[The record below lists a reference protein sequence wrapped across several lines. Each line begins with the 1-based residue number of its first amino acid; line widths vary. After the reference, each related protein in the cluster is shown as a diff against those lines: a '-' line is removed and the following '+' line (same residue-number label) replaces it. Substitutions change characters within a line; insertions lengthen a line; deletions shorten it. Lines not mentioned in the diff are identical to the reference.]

1 MEMYRRRWPLLAIAM
16 CMLLVSSCR
25 SVRYLPSETVH
36 DTARIVIRTA
46 DTLKLKDSVFVERMV
61 KGDTVY
67 VTKDRWHTRDN
78 ISVRKD
84 TMYISRTDTV
94 RVPIKEKANATWY
107 ERNVKP
113 MVESFSALIMLSVFG
128 IVVWIIG
135 KFIYRIHIGN
145 YEKNS

>member
-1 MEMYRRRWPLLAIAM
+1 MEMYRRYWSFLAIAM
-16 CMLLVSSCR
+16 CVLLVSSCR
-25 SVRYLPSETVH
+25 SVRYLPSEAVH

-46 DTLKLKDSVFVERMV
+46 DTLRLKDSVFVERMV
-61 KGDTVY
+61 KGDTIY

-78 ISVRKD
+78 ISVRTD
-84 TMYISRTDTV
+84 TMYVSRTDTV
-94 RVPIKEKANATWY
+94 RVPVNAKATWY

-135 KFIYRIHIGN
+135 KFIYRIHIGA